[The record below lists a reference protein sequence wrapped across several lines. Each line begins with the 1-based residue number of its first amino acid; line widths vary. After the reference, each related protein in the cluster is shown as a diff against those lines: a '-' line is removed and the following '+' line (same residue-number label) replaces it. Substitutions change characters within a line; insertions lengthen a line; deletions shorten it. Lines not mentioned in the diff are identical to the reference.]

1 MHNLLDFLRKYCHV
15 LLFVALECIGLTLL
29 CRFNGFQ
36 GSVWLTAAN
45 DAAAGVQ
52 TLNTEVTSF
61 FELRNVNRTLTHQNV
76 HLFRENAKLR
86 EELASL
92 KKDTTLTEKL
102 MAEKLK
108 DFRLIEA
115 MVVSNTT
122 GGGENYLVINRGEA
136 DGVKPEMGVVGGGGA
151 VGIVYLTDKHHS
163 LVIPLTNRK
172 SSISCRVRGQNY
184 FGYLQWSGGSTR
196 HAVLDD
202 VPRYAKVKSG
212 DVVETSGYSAVFP
225 PGIFVGR
232 VKSVGNSSDGQS
244 YKLDVALGTN
254 FSNIRDVQVI
264 STPYKAELYSLFSK
278 AAKETL

>member
-52 TLNTEVTSF
+52 SLNTEVTSF

-151 VGIVYLTDKHHS
+151 VGIVYLTDVHHS

-184 FGYLQWSGGSTR
+184 FGYLQWGGGSTR

-264 STPYKAELYSLFSK
+264 STPYKAELDSLVSS

>member
-52 TLNTEVTSF
+52 SLNTEVTSF

-151 VGIVYLTDKHHS
+151 VGIVYLTDVHHS

-225 PGIFVGR
+225 PEFL
-232 VKSVGNSSDGQS
+232 SVASSRWAIPPTGS
-244 YKLDVALGTN
+244 PTN
-254 FSNIRDVQVI
+254 L
-264 STPYKAELYSLFSK
+264 T
-278 AAKETL
+278 

>member
-52 TLNTEVTSF
+52 SLNTEVTSF

-151 VGIVYLTDKHHS
+151 VGIVYLTDVHHS

-264 STPYKAELYSLFSK
+264 STPYNAELDSLFSK

>member
-52 TLNTEVTSF
+52 SLNTEVTSF

-122 GGGENYLVINRGEA
+122 GGGENYLVINRG
-136 DGVKPEMGVVGGGGA
+136 
-151 VGIVYLTDKHHS
+151 
-163 LVIPLTNRK
+163 
-172 SSISCRVRGQNY
+172 
-184 FGYLQWSGGSTR
+184 
-196 HAVLDD
+196 
-202 VPRYAKVKSG
+202 
-212 DVVETSGYSAVFP
+212 
-225 PGIFVGR
+225 
-232 VKSVGNSSDGQS
+232 
-244 YKLDVALGTN
+244 
-254 FSNIRDVQVI
+254 
-264 STPYKAELYSLFSK
+264 
-278 AAKETL
+278 

>member
-52 TLNTEVTSF
+52 SLNTEVTSF

-151 VGIVYLTDKHHS
+151 VGIVYLTDVHHS

-212 DVVETSGYSAVFP
+212 DVVAVCE
-225 PGIFVGR
+225 
-232 VKSVGNSSDGQS
+232 KSVSNAFFK
-244 YKLDVALGTN
+244 KLKEDDAFVAAPKWLD
-254 FSNIRDVQVI
+254 RDKNTLQGKVI
-264 STPYKAELYSLFSK
+264 AMPTKADIDFDIAVHLIVELYSK
-278 AAKETL
+278 